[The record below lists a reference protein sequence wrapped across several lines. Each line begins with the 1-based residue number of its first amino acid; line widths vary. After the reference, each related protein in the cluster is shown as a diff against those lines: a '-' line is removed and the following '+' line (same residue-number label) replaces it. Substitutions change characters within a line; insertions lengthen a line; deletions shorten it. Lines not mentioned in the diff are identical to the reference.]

1 LQLSLGDLQKD
12 AFSVIGTGQIMPVG
26 KEGIVSQGSVKV
38 VILGKEADML
48 CIEARKA
55 IAYWL
60 NFLSLSLWYQKD
72 IHYDHHTHSTHDKF
86 LTPLNQ

>member
-1 LQLSLGDLQKD
+1 LGDLQKD

-55 IAYWL
+55 IAY
-60 NFLSLSLWYQKD
+60 
-72 IHYDHHTHSTHDKF
+72 
-86 LTPLNQ
+86 